1 MDTMAFYR
9 DLGIADQSFLAS
21 QCVQMTESE
30 LDIIAAT
37 GTRVSH
43 MPLSNCEVGGG
54 IAPIAE
60 LLAKG
65 VTVGLG
71 TDGYVNDMYEVM
83 RGAFWLQKARL
94 LDPSTLPAHDAVFMA
109 TEGGAQ
115 ALGIDNLG
123 RIEPGW
129 IADLQ
134 LVNCELPTPL
144 DASTICDQLV
154 LWRSGQHVRD
164 VMVAG
169 EWRVR
174 NGEVLGVDVERA
186 RRRVVEE
193 ASRLWGR

>member
-1 MDTMAFYR
+1 MAFYR
-9 DLGIADQSFLAS
+9 DLGVTSSSFLAS
-21 QCVQMTESE
+21 QCVQMTSGE
-30 LDIIAAT
+30 LDIIANSD
-37 GTRVSH
+37 TRVSH

-54 IAPIAE
+54 IAPISE
-60 LLAKG
+60 LLSKG

-71 TDGYVNDMYEVM
+71 TDGYVNDMFEVM

-94 LDPSTLPAHDAVFMA
+94 LDPSSTPAHQVLQMA

-115 ALGIDNLG
+115 ALGLKNLG
-123 RIEPGW
+123 RLEPGW

-134 LVNCELPTPL
+134 IVEIDVPTPI
-144 DASTICDQLV
+144 DPSTIADQLV
-154 LWRSGQHVRD
+154 LWRSGHHVRD

-174 NGEVLGVDVERA
+174 NKEVLGIDVERSTA
-186 RRRVVEE
+186 RVREE